1 MDWTIYITI
10 AFGGLIVGSLIVTY
24 LDFVTMQKLRSTILD
39 HSNKLDALERDNRQ
53 NLDYTDHKVRR
64 LLNDMDG
71 LKDHVKYMYFT
82 KKEINTLWDIH
93 TERLNLQFNQ
103 LTRLNTNVDRL
114 VPLAPLADKF
124 DIKRKMRFNKEYDTD
139 LKSDLKEIERELKDL
154 T

>member
-24 LDFVTMQKLRSTILD
+24 LDLVTMAKLRSTILD

-53 NLDYTDHKVRR
+53 NLDYTDHKVRC

-71 LKDHVKYMYFT
+71 LKYHVKYMYFT

>member
-1 MDWTIYITI
+1 MDWTMYIAI
-10 AFGGLIVGSLIVTY
+10 GLCVLIVGSLVVNY
-24 LDFVTMQKLRSTILD
+24 LNFVTMEKLRSTILD
-39 HSNKLDALERDNRQ
+39 HSNKLDALERNNRQ

-82 KKEINTLWDIH
+82 KKETNTLWDIH
-93 TERLNLQFNQ
+93 NERLNLQFNEWC
-103 LTRLNTNVDRL
+103 RLDTLVNRL

-124 DIKRKMRFNKEYDTD
+124 DIKRKMKFNKEYDTD